1 MQQNAKFID
10 LRRTYLPVNAN
21 TFPTS
26 MHGTSQED
34 SPENRIPVM
43 AYEAKNILPTAQGYK
58 SYFGTDQTLN
68 IDALTERAD
77 YVFIYQNLAFEN
89 VLIALTESGIWV
101 KKANAVGAWTNPVP
115 IVPPF
120 TAGTHY
126 DWTYVVISNDLY
138 VYRQNYGSYQK
149 IVSDVTLGVA
159 ITSVVPNTLN
169 MSGQMGIFR
178 AGGRLGFWDSDD
190 SVSWSNQDDYADFE
204 PSIVTFAGSTK
215 FLDVNGR
222 IVTIKGHGPG
232 YIIYCTKSIIYV
244 QANTEATFQWSPK
257 PIFSTNGITYPR
269 QCVAGSPDTTH
280 FAYTSEG
287 LYKIEDAREEVL
299 VTEVTDALAL
309 HTGPVYLFMS
319 EGRYLYL
326 EILDPLYLDSLSQ
339 FTQGTTGDDQYYF
352 PGSSVDLADAI
363 EEEILNGTNICSTIA
378 GMDDGIYADIP
389 ADPGDK
395 KPGTGYRPKWTVYLS
410 NQGILDSSGLGWTN
424 VPVATIDPNGVEAN
438 QCPNNAPLGQTSTL
452 NTTSVGKT
460 VVTGAAAYIDGIWT
474 MERFV
479 QAQEAI
485 WKLQE
490 DELNKFF
497 QKVLSRQ
504 KSVNKEYYSITDTPV
519 PYAVNKQ
526 LIGTWAS
533 TFTKGQFG
541 FSKCEFWLTRWCVGV
556 KKIYRIKRN
565 VINSTDD
572 RVIQAPDGYSHDVW
586 VDGGNTGYTMHG
598 TIEAALI
605 AGGGDGAI
613 NIGPSLPTYG
623 TDYYGLTG
631 SGDGIPAKFKQ
642 CAHQAIGGG
651 GTAVAWAVYKNI
663 PGRNTTLNGAG
674 TPIGLPHDVYNENP
688 GGRYKINELMIATN
702 SDEDE
707 AIAPIPDTGYCTL
720 DGWTYTKNNNTP
732 GTIVTAAC
740 SASAKYP
747 PGSTIREAPIGNSV
761 TIGGDGSFCSI
772 PFEPV
777 TIGALPGV
785 ISEWP
790 STSVLLPAGSFLLQ
804 DGSIAPVYPTM
815 YGALVY
821 DLKLKKWGNYTGSYK
836 LLLNYSP
843 INNSDSGVIPYSI
856 FGILGGILATDGT
869 IKLFTDSP
877 VDSYITYGK
886 IGFYRLGMTSCEEV
900 HVNFDRPSTG
910 YLRVDTSVEGRFVDP
925 GLAVGTS
932 FTAASKVRHTGANPG
947 SWNNITISGNFQIS
961 YLEYRAR
968 TNGKR

>member
-26 MHGTSQED
+26 MHGTSKED

-58 SYFGTDQTLN
+58 SYFGTDQELD
-68 IDALTERAD
+68 IDALEERAD
-77 YVFIYQNLAFEN
+77 YIFIYQNLLFEN
-89 VLIALTESGIWV
+89 VLIALTESGIWI
-101 KKANAVGAWTNPVP
+101 KKGNTVGAWTQAVA
-115 IVPPF
+115 ITPPF
-120 TAGTHY
+120 DVNVHY
-126 DWTYVVISNDLY
+126 DWTFVVISNILY
-138 VYRQNYGSYQK
+138 VYRQNYASYQK

-169 MSGQMGIFR
+169 MAGQMGIFR

-190 SVSWSNQDDYADFE
+190 SVAWSNQDDYADFA
-204 PSIVTFAGSTK
+204 PSIQTFAGSSK

-222 IVTIKGHGPG
+222 IVMILGHGSG
-232 YIIYCTKSIIYV
+232 FIIYCTKSILFI
-244 QANTEATFQWSPK
+244 QPNTEATFQWAPK
-257 PIFSTNGITYPR
+257 SIFSNNGITYPR

-287 LYKIEDAREEVL
+287 LYKIENALEEAL
-299 VTEVTDALAL
+299 VTEVTDVLAT
-309 HTGPVYLFMS
+309 HAGPIYLSMS

-326 EILDPLYLDSLSQ
+326 QIFDPDYLDSLTQ
-339 FTQGTTGDDQYYF
+339 FTQGTTGTAQYYF
-352 PGSSVDLADAI
+352 PGSNTDLAAAI
-363 EEEILNGTNICSTIA
+363 DEEILNGTNICATIA
-378 GMDDGIYADIP
+378 GMDNGIYADIP

-395 KPGTGYRPKWTVYLS
+395 KAGTFLRPQWTAYLS
-410 NQGILDSSGLGWTN
+410 NQGVIDSSGLGWTN

-490 DELNKFF
+490 DSLNAFF
-497 QKVLSRQ
+497 QKVLARQ
-504 KSVNKEYYSITDTPV
+504 KSVNKEYYSITDAPV
-519 PYAVNKQ
+519 PYSVNKQ
-526 LIGTWAS
+526 LIGTWSS

-541 FSKCEFWLTRWCVGV
+541 FSKCEFWLTRWCVGA
-556 KKIYRIKRN
+556 KKIYRIKKN
-565 VINSTDD
+565 IVTSTDD
-572 RVIQAPDGYSHDVW
+572 RVDQPPDGYSHDVYIG
-586 VDGGNTGYTMHG
+586 GGNTSYTMHG
-598 TIEAALI
+598 TIEAALT
-605 AGGGDGAI
+605 AGGGSGTIVTGTLA
-613 NIGPSLPTYG
+613 SYG
-623 TDYYGLTG
+623 TDFYGVTG
-631 SGDGIPAKFKQ
+631 TDGIPAKFKQ
-642 CAHQAIGGG
+642 AAQQPISGG
-651 GTAVAWAVYKNI
+651 GTAVAWAVYKNK
-663 PGRNTTLNGAG
+663 PGRTTYML
-674 TPIGLPHDVYNENP
+674 TSPTFQGLPHTVYNENP
-688 GGRYKINELMIATN
+688 GGRYLINELMIATN
-702 SDEDE
+702 ADEDV
-707 AIAPIPDTGYCTL
+707 AIGPIPDTGYCTL
-720 DGWTYTKNNNTP
+720 SGWSYTKNDNST
-732 GTIVTAAC
+732 GTVAVSSC
-740 SASAKYP
+740 SAAAAYP
-747 PGSTIREAPIGNSV
+747 PGSNVREAPIGNSSG
-761 TIGGDGSFCSI
+761 IGDDGAFCSI

-777 TIGALPGV
+777 TIAPVPGV

-804 DGSIAPVYPTM
+804 DGSIAPVYPTF

-821 DLKLKKWGNYTGSYK
+821 DLKLKKWGVYNGQYK

-856 FGILGGILATDGT
+856 FGILGGIFTGAGKV
-869 IKLFTDSP
+869 KLFTDNP
-877 VDSYITYGK
+877 AESYITYGK
-886 IGFYRLGMTSCEEV
+886 VGFYRLGMTSCEEV
-900 HVNFDRPSTG
+900 HVNFDRLSTG
-910 YLRVDTSVEGRFVDP
+910 YLRIDTSVDGRFVDP
-925 GLAVGTS
+925 GLAVGTAFDS
-932 FTAASKVRHTGANPG
+932 ATKVKHTGSYPG

-961 YLEYRAR
+961 YLEYRGR

>member
-89 VLIALTESGIWV
+89 ILIALTESGIWV

-287 LYKIEDAREEVL
+287 LYKIEDAREEAL
-299 VTEVTDALAL
+299 VTEVTDVLAT
-309 HTGPVYLFMS
+309 HNGPVYLFMS

-326 EILDPLYLDSLSQ
+326 EILDPDYLDSLTQ

-352 PGSSVDLADAI
+352 PGSNVNLADAI
-363 EEEILNGTNICSTIA
+363 EEELLTGTNICNTIA
-378 GMDDGIYADIP
+378 GMDDGIYADLP

-395 KPGTGYRPKWTVYLS
+395 KAGTNYRPTWVAYLS
-410 NQGILDSSGLGWTN
+410 NQGVIDSSGLGWTN

-452 NTTSVGKT
+452 GTGPTGKT
-460 VVTGAAAYIDGIWT
+460 VLAGSDAYIDGIWT

-485 WKLQE
+485 WQLQE
-490 DELNKFF
+490 DSLSAFF
-497 QKVLSRQ
+497 TKVLARQ
-504 KSVNKEYYSITDTPV
+504 KSVNKEYYSPTDAPV
-519 PYAVNKQ
+519 PYSVDKQ
-526 LIGTWAS
+526 LIGIWSS

-541 FSKCEFWLTRWCVGV
+541 FSKCEFWLTRWCVGA
-556 KKIYRIKRN
+556 KKIYRIKKN
-565 VINSTDD
+565 IVTSVDD
-572 RVIQAPDGYSHDVW
+572 RVIQAPDGYSNNVNLG
-586 VDGGNTGYTMHG
+586 GGNTAYNMFPTM
-598 TIEAALI
+598 EAALT
-605 AGGGDGAI
+605 AGGGTGAI
-613 NIGPSLPTYG
+613 TSGGALAAYG

-631 SGDGIPAKFKQ
+631 VDGIPAKFKQ
-642 CAHQAIGGG
+642 AGQQVIGGG
-651 GTAVAWAVYKNI
+651 GTAVAWAVYKQ
-663 PGRNTTLNGAG
+663 PSGRTTYLNSSPAYY
-674 TPIGLPHDVYNENP
+674 GLPHDCYNENP

-702 SDEDE
+702 SDEDVE
-707 AIAPIPDTGYCTL
+707 IGPIPDTGYCTL
-720 DGWTYTKNNNTP
+720 AGWAYTKTDNSTGSIP
-732 GTIVTAAC
+732 VSAC
-740 SASAKYP
+740 SADAAYP
-747 PGSTIREAPIGNSV
+747 PGSPIRATPPGNGMGIGD
-761 TIGGDGSFCSI
+761 DGSFCSI

-777 TIGALPGV
+777 TIDPVPGV
-785 ISEWP
+785 ILEWP
-790 STSVLLPAGSFLLQ
+790 STSVLLPVGNFLLQ
-804 DGSIAPVYPTM
+804 DGSIAPIYPTM

-821 DLKLKKWGNYTGSYK
+821 DLKLKKWGNYNGTYK
-836 LLLNYSP
+836 VLLNYSP

-869 IKLFTDSP
+869 IRLFTDSP
-877 VDSYITYGK
+877 ADSYITYGK
-886 IGFYRLGMTSCEEV
+886 IGFYRLGITSCEEV

-910 YLRVDTSVEGRFVDP
+910 YLRIDTSVEGRFVDP

-932 FTAASKVRHTGANPG
+932 FTDASKVKHTGSYPG
-947 SWNNITISGNFQIS
+947 SWNNVTISGNFQIS
-961 YLEYRAR
+961 YLEYRGR